1 MILQGPGKKEAPDIK
16 IKAQSDPILLSSGLY
31 RRYRNLTGSCQKA
44 RGLYRRWGI
53 APRPE
58 ERYLTEK
65 YTTIR
70 EKTCQSRKYR
80 GGRRGQEER
89 AGEGREEGEQG
100 EAAISAHNMEML
112 KKNAEEKDIIR
123 TDKLTIFKFCNIIDA
138 SSYYFHDDRSLHKTC
153 RLKK

>member
-1 MILQGPGKKEAPDIK
+1 MIDPSGLRRKKK
-16 IKAQSDPILLSSGLY
+16 LRTRKKAQSDPILLSSGLY

-65 YTTIR
+65 YTTTR
-70 EKTCQSRKYR
+70 KGTCQSRKYR
-80 GGRRGQEER
+80 GDRRGQEER

-112 KKNAEEKDIIR
+112 KK
-123 TDKLTIFKFCNIIDA
+123 
-138 SSYYFHDDRSLHKTC
+138 KT
-153 RLKK
+153 